1 MYKKND
7 ITCNL
12 LAIDLNNAIKI
23 LFSDE
28 YRDEDSNPN
37 NMCMVFAQLLMQD
50 KKVIDTKTLN
60 ITFLALP
67 ERAREA
73 LTKIVLERT
82 TKGDAIGAVTEDS
95 FDDLS
100 VFQHVPAVLKFFLT
114 KPLQM
119 ILPKEEMKQ

>member
-1 MYKKND
+1 MYKKDD

-28 YRDEDSNPN
+28 YRGEDSSPN
-37 NMCMVFAQLLMQD
+37 NLCMVFAQLLMQD
-50 KKVIDTKTLN
+50 EKVIDTKTLN
-60 ITFLALP
+60 VSFLALP

-73 LTKIVLERT
+73 LTELVIERT
-82 TKGDAIGAVTEDS
+82 TKGDAMGTVTEDS

-114 KPLQM
+114 KPLQA
-119 ILPKEEMKQ
+119 ILPKEEIKQ